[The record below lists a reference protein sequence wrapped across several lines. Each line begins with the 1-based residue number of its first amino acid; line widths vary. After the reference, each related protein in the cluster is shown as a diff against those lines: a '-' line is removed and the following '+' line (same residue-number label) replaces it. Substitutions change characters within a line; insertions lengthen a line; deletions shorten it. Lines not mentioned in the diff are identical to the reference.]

1 MSSSP
6 TTKKVDPFWVAIG
19 ASAGGLEAIKEFFKS
34 VPKNTGMIWVVIQHL
49 SPDYKSMMKELLS
62 SSTEMQI
69 RPAED
74 GVEPELDTIYL
85 IMPNTNLRIGAD
97 GKFILEE
104 QHRNYAK
111 PNLPIDLFFESMAVH
126 AGKRSIG
133 VVLSG
138 TGSDGT
144 RGARLIREQGGFVI
158 CQSVESAAFDGMPK
172 SIISNGLAD
181 VVDVA
186 SALPTHIMGFASH
199 PLAQGQ
205 SADFEAAKGRSKQ
218 KPLDQLFLLLL
229 DRFKVDFSS
238 YKPATVGR
246 RIERRIQKCRKSS
259 LEDYVHFASSTPSE
273 VEALYAELLIGVTSF
288 FRDRDYYVETFK
300 KLLAEYINKLKE
312 PRPLRFWVAGCSSG
326 EEAYT
331 IAILFAEVCEELQ
344 SKAKLK
350 IFATDIDGAALA
362 KASSG
367 EYPESIVNDLPGDL
381 LSKYFV
387 PHGDTYTI
395 SNKIREMVV
404 FAKHD
409 LLRDPPFTKIDFISC
424 RNLLIYLNAG
434 LQSQILNNFSF
445 SLQDE
450 GLLLLGTSE
459 TLGDM
464 EASFETVDKR
474 AKLFRLTNA
483 RAVKGNRGPL
493 GSRAPGELLQQL
505 YPRRP
510 SAQMTQ
516 LEHTASDQLKV
527 YQSLADAMGNSGV
540 LPFSILVDTDH
551 QVLRVLGTMP
561 EAFRPVTGEL
571 QSEVTKLLIKEL
583 QVPVAS
589 GLSRAFRT
597 GETIR
602 FRNVAFQTKPAGED
616 KTSLVNLIIVP
627 FSAGRSS
634 SPNYALVILSRLD
647 EAQSPEVLNWLE
659 SDQEV
664 RGRIADIEHELQ
676 ITRENLQATIEELE
690 TSNEELQATNE
701 ELLAANEELQSTN
714 EELQSV
720 NEELYTVNNEHHER
734 LQVLSKMRGDFSLLL
749 EARNMSVLYLN
760 SDAEILSFTPGAV
773 RVFNLLE
780 QDVGRPIAHISNQI
794 EDLDVG
800 AAVAEVVKSEKHFD
814 QVVKLRH
821 NDTYRITIHSQT
833 EPGSNEQQCILIL
846 EKMEQA
852 VVQK

>member
-1 MSSSP
+1 MSNPSNKTP
-6 TTKKVDPFWVAIG
+6 VEPFWVAIG
-19 ASAGGLEAIKEFFKS
+19 ASAGGLEAIKEFFKA
-34 VPKNTGMIWVVIQHL
+34 VPNNTGMIWVVIQHL

-69 RPAED
+69 LPAEN
-74 GVEPELDTIYL
+74 GVVPQLDTIYL
-85 IMPNTNLRIGAD
+85 IMPNTNLRVGPD
-97 GKFILEE
+97 GKFVLEE

-111 PNLPIDLFFESMAVH
+111 PNLPIDLFFESMAEY

-186 SALPTHIMGFASH
+186 SALPSHVMGFASH

-205 SADFEAAKGRSKQ
+205 TADFESLKGRSKQ

-259 LEDYVHFASSTPSE
+259 LEDYVHFASNTPSE

-288 FRDRDYYVETFK
+288 FRDRDYYVEAFK
-300 KLLAEYINKLKE
+300 ASLAAYIKNLKE
-312 PRPLRFWVAGCSSG
+312 ERPLRFWIAGCSSG

-331 IAILFAEVCEELQ
+331 IAILFSEVCESLQ
-344 SKAKLK
+344 ARLKLK
-350 IFATDIDGAALA
+350 IFATDIDGAALS

-445 SLQDE
+445 SLQDS

-459 TLGDM
+459 TLGEM
-464 EASFETVDKR
+464 EQAFETVDKR

-483 RAVKGNRGPL
+483 RNVKGNRSPL
-493 GSRAPGELLQQL
+493 GSYSPGELLQQL
-505 YPRRP
+505 YPRRQ
-510 SAQMTQ
+510 SSRLTQ
-516 LEHTASDQLKV
+516 LEHTASDQLKIF
-527 YQSLADAMGNSGV
+527 QSLADAMGNSGV

-551 QVLRVLGTMP
+551 QVMRILGTMP
-561 EAFRPVTGEL
+561 EVFRPVSGEL
-571 QSEVTKLLIKEL
+571 QSEITKILIKEL
-583 QVPVAS
+583 QVPISS

-602 FRNVAFQTKPAGED
+602 FRNVAVQKKPTETD
-616 KTSLVNLIIVP
+616 VTSVVNLIIVP
-627 FSAGRSS
+627 FTAGRSS
-634 SPNYALVILSRLD
+634 TPNYALVILSRMD
-647 EAQSPEVLNWLE
+647 ETQSTEAQNWLE

-734 LQVLSKMRGDFSLLL
+734 LQVLSRMRGDFSLLL

-760 SDAEILSFTPGAV
+760 NESEILSFTPGTV

-780 QDVGRPIAHISNQI
+780 QDIGRPIQHISHQI

-800 AAVAEVVKSEKHFD
+800 DAVSEVLKTQTHFD
-814 QVVKLRH
+814 QIVKMRH
-821 NDTYRITIHSQT
+821 NDSYRLTIHAQV
-833 EPGSNEQQCILIL
+833 EPGSNEQQCVLIL
-846 EKMEQA
+846 EKLE
-852 VVQK
+852 